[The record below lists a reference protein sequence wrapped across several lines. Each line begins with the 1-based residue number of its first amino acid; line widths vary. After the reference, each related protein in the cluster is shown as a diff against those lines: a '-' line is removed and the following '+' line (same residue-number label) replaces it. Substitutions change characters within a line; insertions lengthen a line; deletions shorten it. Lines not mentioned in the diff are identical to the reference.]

1 MNNKSKQQ
9 MMVWVALVITGLI
22 VIVGFAI
29 NYKNQSV
36 QNSQIS
42 SKTGLENIVDSAQ
55 TWGADFKTWYG
66 KQSPDFTVTDIN
78 GKSHSLSDYRGKNVL
93 VVFWATW
100 CPPCNEE
107 IPNLIELRKKHPED
121 ELEIIAI
128 SNESPEQLKGFV
140 KAKGINYNVVSQS
153 GMLPEPFLSVASIPT
168 AFYIDKNGAI
178 KLATVGLVSL
188 EESEAII
195 NAQ

>member
-9 MMVWVALVITGLI
+9 TIVWIALVITGLI
-22 VIVGFAI
+22 VIAGFAI
-29 NYKNQSV
+29 NYKNENV
-36 QNSQIS
+36 QNNQIS
-42 SKTGLENIVDSAQ
+42 SKTDLENIVDSAQ
-55 TWGADFKTWYG
+55 TWGADFQSWYG
-66 KQSPDFTVTDIN
+66 KQSPDFTFTDIN

-128 SNESPEQLKGFV
+128 SDESPEQLKGFV
-140 KAKGINYNVVSQS
+140 KTKGINYNVVSQS
-153 GMLPEPFLSVASIPT
+153 GMLPEPFLRLFWRNSVSG
-168 AFYIDKNGAI
+168 N
-178 KLATVGLVSL
+178 
-188 EESEAII
+188 
-195 NAQ
+195 